1 MPYTFTGDPI
11 VGGARRVVFIS
22 ADDDGAKKEVETL
35 LTGFGYSVIDLGN
48 LSRWWVDSASRCPS
62 RKTKFV

>member
-1 MPYTFTGDPI
+1 MAYTFTGDPV

-48 LSRWWVDSASRCPS
+48 FAMVGLFSKQVALCRRE
-62 RKTKFV
+62 FV